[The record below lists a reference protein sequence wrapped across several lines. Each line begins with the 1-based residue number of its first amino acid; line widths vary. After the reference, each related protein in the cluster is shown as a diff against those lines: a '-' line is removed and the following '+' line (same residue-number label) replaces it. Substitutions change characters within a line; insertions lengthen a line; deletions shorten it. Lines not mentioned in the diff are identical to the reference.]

1 MQLARTVNLNDKVTI
16 LDFGQKAA
24 NDISIV
30 SDRLMNELQSK
41 HLIESTKLINSLQK
55 IMKEFDLNELV
66 PPKRQG
72 FLGNVM
78 NRAQRKIEQMV
89 KKYNGMSKEV
99 EKVYGEIVNYE
110 SRTKDSINQLQVL
123 YNENKVFYNNLEMHI
138 AALNL
143 NIDKVREILPAREAA
158 AAENPELQFEV
169 DNLKESLELMEKRK
183 YNLVLSQQ
191 VAFQSAPEIMMLQKN
206 NTALLEQ
213 ISTSFV
219 VTLPA
224 FKTALVKALTIRQ
237 QQAISGQMKEM
248 NEMTN
253 KLLQQNAANTVKA
266 SIETARMSN
275 DSVIQIETIENNW
288 KVITEG
294 MTQVKAIQEEGS
306 KKREEGYKR
315 IEKLQ
320 LEYDKLKQK

>member
-1 MQLARTVNLNDKVTI
+1 MQED
-16 LDFGQKAA
+16 
-24 NDISIV
+24 
-30 SDRLMNELQSK
+30 
-41 HLIESTKLINSLQK
+41 
-55 IMKEFDLNELV
+55 
-66 PPKRQG
+66 
-72 FLGNVM
+72 
-78 NRAQRKIEQMV
+78 
-89 KKYNGMSKEV
+89 
-99 EKVYGEIVNYE
+99 
-110 SRTKDSINQLQVL
+110 
-123 YNENKVFYNNLEMHI
+123 
-138 AALNL
+138 
-143 NIDKVREILPAREAA
+143 
-158 AAENPELQFEV
+158 
-169 DNLKESLELMEKRK
+169 LELMEKRK

-306 KKREEGYKR
+306 KKREEG
-315 IEKLQ
+315 ILQ
-320 LEYDKLKQK
+320 FKKGS